1 MMTLPGG
8 SRLIDAM
15 SGSPALLAIIV
26 LQLAV
31 LFMVYE
37 VSSTNS
43 ERQQARELALIE
55 TCGGLRP

>member
-1 MMTLPGG
+1 MTLPGAG
-8 SRLIDAM
+8 KIIDAM

-37 VSSTNS
+37 VSATNS
-43 ERQQARELALIE
+43 ERQQERELALIE
-55 TCGGLRP
+55 TCGES